1 MRTTQDL
8 GPCDV
13 KARAAAPG
21 VQGGVN
27 NCLER
32 VVRSGQRL
40 GDDGYVISADE
51 KSQLQALRRLY
62 PDLPP
67 GPTVSVAEASEAL
80 ADPDAL
86 LFDPDPKSASRQ
98 SARLLGY
105 SPTATAVLAVLAVIR
120 VRREERPGAW
130 WGANA
135 WRANSTDRQTYRE
148 GNQP

>member
-1 MRTTQDL
+1 MAFDL
-8 GPCDV
+8 DWTH
-13 KARAAAPG
+13 G
-21 VQGGVN
+21 V
-27 NCLER
+27 
-32 VVRSGQRL
+32 
-40 GDDGYVISADE
+40 DHMW
-51 KSQLQALRRLY
+51 ALH
-62 PDLPP
+62 
-67 GPTVSVAEASEAL
+67 GVSVAEASEAL

-86 LFDPDPKSASRQ
+86 LFDPDPKSTSSK

-105 SPTATAVLAVLAVIR
+105 SPTATAVLAVIL